1 MAFIAGTVAP
11 SGRLWFAPMPPRR
24 RIAALAVGL
33 ALICPAGAFA
43 QGAGDNQYQDP
54 FAGEDGSGS
63 GSGSDSSGS
72 GGGGGGGGGGG
83 SSSSSGS
90 SPSNTAPGTSE
101 QAAAQ
106 TATPAGELAR
116 TGADPGLVALLGLGF
131 VLTGA
136 GLRVRVRRPVA

>member
-1 MAFIAGTVAP
+1 
-11 SGRLWFAPMPPRR
+11 MPPRR

-72 GGGGGGGGGGG
+72 GGGGGGGG
-83 SSSSSGS
+83 SRSSGA
-90 SPSNTAPGTSE
+90 SPSNTAPGVTE
-101 QAAAQ
+101 QSAAQ

-116 TGADPGLVALLGLGF
+116 TGTDPGLVALLGLGF